1 MRILITGGAGFIGSQ
16 LGFRLFNEGHD
27 VLLLDNM
34 SYGHEDNLTIDGKTF
49 GTFIKSDVRDKG
61 DMMKYTKGVDCV
73 FHFAGIAPLPDCQ
86 IDPYNAVD
94 VNVSGTA
101 NVLEASRINGV
112 KRVVFASTSAIY
124 ENNEKYPVS
133 ENDEVSPDLIY
144 ATTKKQCE
152 LLCRSFTNVYS
163 LPIVILRF
171 FNVYGP
177 HQDFKRLHPPLIG
190 YILKSF
196 LQKEIPT
203 LFSDGEQKRD
213 YVYVDDL
220 TEMCNIVMT
229 HKDDVGEIF
238 NVCSGDVYSVNDIYY
253 SIAKMFEVN
262 DPPRYEVPSKFW
274 DSYPR
279 LFDGIYSLNLNRLEK
294 EVLKYSLGDT
304 TKPKK
309 ILGWRTTTNLNEG
322 IKNCVE
328 YALQFE

>member
-124 ENNEKYPVS
+124 ENNEKFYC
-133 ENDEVSPDLIY
+133 NFL
-144 ATTKKQCE
+144 
-152 LLCRSFTNVYS
+152 
-163 LPIVILRF
+163 
-171 FNVYGP
+171 
-177 HQDFKRLHPPLIG
+177 LIG
-190 YILKSF
+190 KHF
-196 LQKEIPT
+196 
-203 LFSDGEQKRD
+203 F
-213 YVYVDDL
+213 
-220 TEMCNIVMT
+220 
-229 HKDDVGEIF
+229 
-238 NVCSGDVYSVNDIYY
+238 
-253 SIAKMFEVN
+253 FE
-262 DPPRYEVPSKFW
+262 
-274 DSYPR
+274 
-279 LFDGIYSLNLNRLEK
+279 NLR
-294 EVLKYSLGDT
+294 
-304 TKPKK
+304 
-309 ILGWRTTTNLNEG
+309 
-322 IKNCVE
+322 
-328 YALQFE
+328 